1 MMQIDYNLPHTH
13 PHNVEACKAL
23 GRKWSDEYGTYI
35 NAIKATPSGH
45 EGSWDSRWPEPL
57 TYAQAVH
64 AHK

>member
-1 MMQIDYNLPHTH
+1 MQYIDYNLPHTH

-23 GRKWSDEYGTYI
+23 GRKWSEEHGTYI
-35 NAIKATPSGH
+35 NIIRTTPSGY
-45 EGSWDSRWPEPL
+45 EGDWDSRWPERL